1 MARVKATGSDSK
13 DGSTV
18 MSVLKA
24 DNGLLHRRE
33 AKEERERLGEE
44 GRRLW
49 FEIKCHEAEFKISC

>member
-1 MARVKATGSDSK
+1 
-13 DGSTV
+13 

-24 DNGLLHRRE
+24 DNGFLHRRE
-33 AKEERERLGEE
+33 AKEGRERLGEE